1 MNACFAPSWNN
12 QQKHEDQQWWKRRT
26 REGWGGWDGGGVNY
40 KKKHYF
46 QVSESK
52 KEIQAFTLKRSQKD
66 NGCLST
72 AVPFRASFIY
82 TLCSQSSTSPLLPG
96 GLHACPDVQLFM
108 WSSNK
113 SSWPARPQSEQR
125 GSAFSKRRMW
135 LLLGSFDLFDF
146 NILCN
151 KHYTVKTVIRLE
163 VGLRWKCFCFTLVMI

>member
-26 REGWGGWDGGGVNY
+26 REGWGGWDGGVNY